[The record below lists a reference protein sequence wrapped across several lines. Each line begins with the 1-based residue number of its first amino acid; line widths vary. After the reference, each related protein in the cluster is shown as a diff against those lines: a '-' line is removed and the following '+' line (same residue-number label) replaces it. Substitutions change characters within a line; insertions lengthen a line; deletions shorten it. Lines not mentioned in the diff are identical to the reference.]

1 MGKSKKKGKRRR
13 SRSLSDDDSKAERQ
27 DHVPVKA
34 TRLAHRDQAGHE
46 PKSFPSLDNPLYKE
60 QQEFLQSLS
69 KEEREGF
76 FSNAL
81 DPERR
86 AEIWMKQ
93 ADLGEVL
100 INGYSWATPDDRA
113 FRILRH
119 FSPIVEV
126 GCGRNAYWSRLM
138 REAGIDTVA
147 YDADPEDGGTIGS
160 NTNQGHT
167 AGSSLQIH
175 KGGPEVLRRESGR
188 TLFLCYPDEDDAG
201 QLSGQNLKLDEPL
214 SMAAA
219 CLMTYKGDHV
229 IHVGELFGDA
239 LAMDQSPWGRSSS
252 AEFQAQLASHFH
264 CILKASLSNWLH
276 SRDCITV

>member
-1 MGKSKKKGKRRR
+1 MGKSKKKGKRPR
-13 SRSLSDDDSKAERQ
+13 SRSLSADDSKAERQ
-27 DHVPVKA
+27 DRDPMKA
-34 TRLAHRDQAGHE
+34 TRRVNREQAGHE
-46 PKSFPSLDNPLYKE
+46 PKSFPSLNNPLYKE

-81 DPERR
+81 DPDRR

-100 INGYSWATPDDRA
+100 INRYSWATPDDRA
-113 FRILRH
+113 LRILRH

-138 REAGIDTVA
+138 GEAGIDAVA

-160 NTNQGHT
+160 NTKQGNT
-167 AGSSLQIH
+167 ACSSLQIH

-188 TLFLCYPDEDDAG
+188 TIFLCYPDEDDAG
-201 QLSGQNLKLDEPL
+201 PLPEQKHELDKPL
-214 SMAAA
+214 SMGAA
-219 CLMTYKGDHV
+219 CLMTYKGDYV
-229 IHVGELFGDA
+229 IHVGELFGDT
-239 LAMDQSPWGRSSS
+239 LAVDQSPWGRSSS
-252 AEFQAQLASHFH
+252 AEFQVQLASQFH

-276 SRDCITV
+276 SRDSITV